1 MAVDKGYGSGYK
13 GTGKADRTVGAKG
26 KRTASGAE
34 RSRVKDLKSGSLGRP
49 AGSSPFN
56 SIKGKAISF
65 AELGGLAASAGLA
78 AAGVAVSRVRQSNT
92 PSATRA
98 RVIASTRNAVPNK
111 SGTYSNVKGVME
123 KGGYSYPKDTSDG
136 WGNTRGGS
144 MSPKRFA
151 NQERKTYQNDIK
163 RYGESTGYATAAQR
177 NAIDAG
183 AALGNRKSRVLAKIG
198 YGYFGT
204 PNKPAKRGR

>member
-1 MAVDKGYGSGYK
+1 MATAKKPK
-13 GTGKADRTVGAKG
+13 GTPRNETPFKGSDPFSQTLANAWSIPGTIAKG
-26 KRTASGAE
+26 FGDVASGKRKVSIGDVAG
-34 RSRVKDLKSGSLGRP
+34 VVAP
-49 AGSSPFN
+49 A
-56 SIKGKAISF
+56 A
-65 AELGGLAASAGLA
+65 LA
-78 AAGVAVSRVRQSNT
+78 AAGLAVSRVRRSNT

-136 WGNTRGGS
+136 WGKTRGGS

-198 YGYFGT
+198 YGYFGE
-204 PNKPAKRGR
+204 PIKQPKRGR